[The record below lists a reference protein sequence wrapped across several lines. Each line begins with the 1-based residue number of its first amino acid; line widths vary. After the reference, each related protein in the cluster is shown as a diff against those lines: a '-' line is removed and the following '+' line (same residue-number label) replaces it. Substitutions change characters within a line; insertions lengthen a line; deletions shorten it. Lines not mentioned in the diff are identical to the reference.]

1 MELDAAHAI
10 SALSKLLIDAGA
22 DINQPDAK
30 GRVPPGSVHK
40 KRLGLYPHRPGPKAP
55 LPGGPAAANDGV
67 RARRPTKRN
76 KAFGKTG
83 RRGRRPL
90 RHSIGKRCVGVG
102 LLDDPPR
109 ACTDSHVIRRGG
121 RLCPPADSVP
131 HSRQGTR
138 ALPYKNG
145 CRAGPMCPA
154 ALPHPLSKPCHC
166 EGAPRPW
173 QSASPLPKIF
183 SKYFRFPS

>member
-1 MELDAAHAI
+1 MGFGAMAHQSPQDRYDIVRFLIAQGAELTGTNGENETLFHI
-10 SALSKLLIDAGA
+10 LFS
-22 DINQPDAK
+22 
-30 GRVPPGSVHK
+30 
-40 KRLGLYPHRPGPKAP
+40 RPKHNMAFGK
-55 LPGGPAAANDGV
+55 V
-67 RARRPTKRN
+67 
-76 KAFGKTG
+76 FGKTG

-154 ALPHPLSKPCHC
+154 ALPHPL
-166 EGAPRPW
+166 
-173 QSASPLPKIF
+173 
-183 SKYFRFPS
+183 